1 MLPENLTVLN
11 IKGMFCMKK
20 MSTVGNT
27 SCNKKEREI
36 EKVDMGFIENE
47 YQLFTTITIQ
57 CIFCVLKN
65 YVKMFIL
72 TPKT

>member
-1 MLPENLTVLN
+1 
-11 IKGMFCMKK
+11 

-27 SCNKKEREI
+27 SSSKKERET

-57 CIFCVLKN
+57 CLFCVLKN

-72 TPKT
+72 TPKP